1 MEKKTLTKEQLSK
14 RFFRRLKDYRNSRK
28 LIFFNEVDFKQ
39 TNLQIQINVD
49 DVPIAL
55 LKLKNSEQILITIR
69 ALYHIKKSVVTKI
82 DAKDLE
88 ECKYL
93 PHENALELR
102 QKSLFHKLKNKF
114 ELTFLIGTVQI
125 QTKDNTL
132 IDLYMTRAKYLFVLT
147 DMIKMLRD
155 YSLYR
160 II

>member
-1 MEKKTLTKEQLSK
+1 MKKKTLTKEQLSK
-14 RFFRRLKDYRNSRK
+14 RFFRRLKNYRNSRK
-28 LIFFNEVDFKQ
+28 LIFFDEVDFKHA
-39 TNLQIQINVD
+39 NLHIQINKD
-49 DVPIAL
+49 DVPIVL
-55 LKLKNSEQILITIR
+55 LKLKSSEQILITIR

-125 QTKDNTL
+125 QTKDNSFM
-132 IDLYMTRAKYLFVLT
+132 DVYMSRAKYLFVLG
-147 DMIKMLRD
+147 DMISTLRM
-155 YSLYR
+155 YSGFV
-160 II
+160 IV

>member
-14 RFFRRLKDYRNSRK
+14 RFFRRLKDYRNRRK
-28 LIFFNEVDFKQ
+28 LIFFDEVDFKQ
-39 TNLQIQINVD
+39 TNLQIQINED
-49 DVPIAL
+49 DVPIVL

-82 DAKDLE
+82 DAKDLDDY
-88 ECKYL
+88 KYL

-125 QTKDNTL
+125 QTKNNSF
-132 IDLYMTRAKYLFVLT
+132 IDVYMSRAKYLFVLV
-147 DMIKMLRD
+147 DMIRTLRRYSD
-155 YSLYR
+155 YD
-160 II
+160 IV